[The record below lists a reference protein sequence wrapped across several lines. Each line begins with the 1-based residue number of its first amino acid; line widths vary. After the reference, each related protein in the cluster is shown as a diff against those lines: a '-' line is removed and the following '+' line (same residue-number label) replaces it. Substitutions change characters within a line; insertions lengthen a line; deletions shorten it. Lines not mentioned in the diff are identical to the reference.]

1 MTALLDSMLLTLI
14 SRLEHNSFD
23 DHPWILRLVEYTK
36 KAIAHNRVRIFGICF
51 GHQIIGRSLGV
62 KVGRSDKGWELSVLD
77 MDLTE
82 QGKKLFG
89 KDKLVRYIPL
99 ILLVQTS
106 WRMAC

>member
-1 MTALLDSMLLTLI
+1 MTALLDSMLPTLI
-14 SRLEHNSFD
+14 FRLEHNSFD

-36 KAIAHNRVRIFGICF
+36 KAITHNRVRIFGICF

-89 KDKLVRYIPL
+89 KDKLVRSIPL
-99 ILLVQTS
+99 YSILFV
-106 WRMAC
+106 